1 MPDEV
6 WRAYLTPIG
15 QTIERARH
23 FERMLTALDPAELAT
38 VTPRLGQ
45 LDVPVLLVWGTA
57 VEDLGV
63 EWAYR
68 LRDLIPAAREV
79 VEIDG
84 GKLFFPEERP
94 AELAV
99 QLRRHWAR

>member
-1 MPDEV
+1 
-6 WRAYLTPIG
+6 
-15 QTIERARH
+15 
-23 FERMLTALDPAELAT
+23 MLAALDPAESRQAGL
-38 VTPRLGQ
+38 VRH

-57 VEDLGV
+57 EEALGL

-68 LRDLIPAAREV
+68 LRDLIPGAREV

-94 AELAV
+94 GELAA
-99 QLRRHWAR
+99 QLRRHWGR